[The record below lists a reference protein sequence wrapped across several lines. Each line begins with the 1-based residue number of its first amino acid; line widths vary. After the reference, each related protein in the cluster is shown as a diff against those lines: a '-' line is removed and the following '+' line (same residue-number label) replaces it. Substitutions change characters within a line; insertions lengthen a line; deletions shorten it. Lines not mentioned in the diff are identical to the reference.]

1 MDDILTAVLINEA
14 LNGDTQE
21 TRDTAAAII
30 ASDILDD

>member
-1 MDDILTAVLINEA
+1 MDDLLTAVLINEA
-14 LNGDTQE
+14 FTQE